1 MKTRFLSLFFLLAT
15 TFSVAQKDEIKNLQK
30 SIKGGNPQEIE
41 NAISTAEASVANAT
55 DDLKAQFYFHK
66 LEAKLSLATKNFN
79 KTKNLVAAAEALESL
94 ENTEKAMGKMKY
106 VTQAKDLKEKLKGEL
121 VNGAVTDQNAKNYK
135 DAEIKIY
142 KAYTLSPIDTSYLY
156 YAAQFAIGDNNM
168 NKALE
173 YFIQLKKMGFSDIK
187 KTYFATS
194 KETGKEEPFES
205 EAIRNIS
212 VQQAKTHEKPRNGKS
227 DSKRGEIV
235 RNIALIYLQ
244 NKELDKAKEAFK
256 EAKQANPNDTSLLI
270 TEANMYLELKDYATY
285 KSIINSILANNPNDA
300 DLFYN
305 LGVISAN
312 SGELEEAEKHYAK
325 AIEIN
330 PKYAN
335 AYLNLAVAKLDG
347 EKKVVDEM
355 NNLGNSA
362 ADNKKYNEL
371 KKVREEIYKAAL
383 PYLEKYVELEPSNED
398 AIKTLMGVYTAL
410 DMTDKYK
417 EAKAKLKN

>member
-1 MKTRFLSLFFLLAT
+1 M
-15 TFSVAQKDEIKNLQK
+15 
-30 SIKGGNPQEIE
+30 
-41 NAISTAEASVANAT
+41 
-55 DDLKAQFYFHK
+55 
-66 LEAKLSLATKNFN
+66 
-79 KTKNLVAAAEALESL
+79 VAAAEALESL

-106 VTQAKDLKEKLKGEL
+106 VTQAKDLKEQLKGEL
-121 VNGAVTDQNAKNYK
+121 VNGAVSDQNAKNYK
-135 DAEIKIY
+135 DAEIKIH
-142 KAYTLSPIDTSYLY
+142 KAYTLSPKDTSFLY

-173 YFIQLKKMGFSDIK
+173 YFIQLKQMGFSDIK
-187 KTYFATS
+187 KTYFAIS

-270 TEANMYLELKDYATY
+270 TEANMYLELKDYTTY
-285 KSIINSILANNPNDA
+285 KSIISSILANNPNDA

-330 PKYAN
+330 PKYSN
-335 AYLNLAVAKLDG
+335 AYLNLAIIKLDADT
-347 EKKVVDEM
+347 KLVQEM
-355 NNLGNSA
+355 NGLGNSA
-362 ADNKKYNEL
+362 KDNKRYEEL
-371 KKVREEIYKAAL
+371 KVQREKVFKDAL
-383 PYLEKYVELEPSNED
+383 PFLEKVVEFDPTNKE
-398 AIKTLMGVYTAL
+398 AKQTLLNVYTSL

-417 EAKAKLKN
+417 ALKATMN

>member
-1 MKTRFLSLFFLLAT
+1 MKTRFLSLFFLLAAS
-15 TFSVAQKDEIKNLQK
+15 FAVAQKDEIKNLQK

-41 NAISTAEASVANAT
+41 NAIASAEASVANAT
-55 DDLKAQFYFHK
+55 DDFKAQFYFHK
-66 LEAKLSLATKNFN
+66 LEAKMALVNKNIN
-79 KTKNLVAAAEALESL
+79 KNNNLLDASNALETL

-106 VTQAKDLKEKLKGEL
+106 VTQAKPMKEQLKGEL
-121 VNGAVTDQNAKNYK
+121 VNGAIADQNAKNYK
-135 DAEIKIY
+135 DAEMKIY
-142 KAYTLSPIDTSYLY
+142 KAYLMSPQDTSYLY

-168 NKALE
+168 NKALDH
-173 YFIQLKKMGFSDIK
+173 FIQLKKMKFSDVR
-187 KTYFATS
+187 KTYFATN
-194 KETGKEEPFES
+194 KETGKEESFDN
-205 EAIRNIS
+205 EAMRNIS
-212 VQQAKTHEKPRNGKS
+212 IQTKTHEKPRNGKS

-285 KSIINSILANNPNDA
+285 KSIISSILANNPNDA

-312 SGELEEAEKHYAK
+312 SGELEEAEKHYMK

-347 EKKVVDEM
+347 EAKIVEQM
-355 NNLGNSA
+355 NSLGNSA
-362 ADNKKYNEL
+362 ADNKKYEEL
-371 KKVREEIYKAAL
+371 KKVREGIYKAAM
-383 PYLEKYVELEPSNED
+383 PYLEKYVELDGENQD

>member
-41 NAISTAEASVANAT
+41 NAISAAEASVANAT
-55 DDLKAQFYFHK
+55 DDFKAQFYFHK
-66 LEAKLSLATKNFN
+66 LEAKMALASKNFN
-79 KTKNLVAAAEALESL
+79 KTNNLIAAAEALEAL

-106 VTQAKDLKEKLKGEL
+106 VSQAKDLKEKLKGEL

-135 DAEIKIY
+135 DAEMKIY

-173 YFIQLKKMGFSDIK
+173 YFIQLKKMGFSDVK
-187 KTYFATS
+187 KTYFATN
-194 KETGKEEPFES
+194 KETGKEESFDN
-205 EAIRNIS
+205 EAMRNIS
-212 VQQAKTHEKPRNGKS
+212 IQAKTHDKPRNGKS

-270 TEANMYLELKDYATY
+270 TEANMYLELKDYTTY
-285 KSIINSILANNPNDA
+285 KSIISSILASNPNDA

-347 EKKVVDEM
+347 EKKIVDEM

-371 KKVREEIYKAAL
+371 KKVREDIYKAAM